1 MLAQQN
7 CQYYELLIGGKKCYG
22 RNGYQ
27 YKLMTCLVTA
37 VFLLKALSR
46 NILSLNNA
54 PKPPTSSQY
63 RSDFC
68 HGSCKEVLRIRA
80 LTAKHGFRA
89 QGLGVS
95 GLGFSCGIL
104 KAPNMRKPESP
115 WDCVEAP
122 ELNRT
127 GETYER
133 YRNLETRRNESNEG
147 HIFVLE
153 DLLNELHKSLRSI
166 GVL

>member
-1 MLAQQN
+1 
-7 CQYYELLIGGKKCYG
+7 
-22 RNGYQ
+22 
-27 YKLMTCLVTA
+27 
-37 VFLLKALSR
+37 
-46 NILSLNNA
+46 
-54 PKPPTSSQY
+54 
-63 RSDFC
+63 
-68 HGSCKEVLRIRA
+68 
-80 LTAKHGFRA
+80 
-89 QGLGVS
+89 
-95 GLGFSCGIL
+95 
-104 KAPNMRKPESP
+104 MRKPESP